1 MGNTA
6 KIDLRITKCED
17 CPYVRLCS
25 TNNAAWCIHEGSLK
39 TNDGLSKPVNRD
51 FVPSDCPFILARLQR
66 ALGVIENATEYQVPK
81 KYLKAIAKRQKDD
94 PNPKYG
100 ADHSFTHATRVI
112 ENGEKFISQL
122 QKWCYCPETDVEK
135 LRLLFKI
142 SAWLHDIGLADSPT
156 NHASHSAE
164 MAKNFLTK
172 NCDID
177 QEDVDMIF
185 YAVFNHSD
193 GVGINSD
200 NGLANMLAVTL
211 IMADKLDFTAER
223 VVRTMDKRLCELKK
237 IKNMKFKIVGNSIDG
252 ATGAELSFQVRSDF
266 NIQLFKDYKK
276 VIQIPR
282 WVTKK
287 YLDLDTFVVYIYRET
302 IDPKTKKTTT
312 VREELDLNIVRS

>member
-25 TNNAAWCIHEGSLK
+25 TSNSAWCAHKDSIK
-39 TNDGLSKPVNRD
+39 DGLSKRVNRG

-66 ALGVIENATEYQVPK
+66 ALGIIENATEYQVPK
-81 KYLKAIAKRQKDD
+81 KYLKDIGKRQEDD

-100 ADHSFTHATRVI
+100 ADHSFTHVNHVI
-112 ENGEKFISQL
+112 QNGEKFIDLL
-122 QKWCYCPETDVEK
+122 QKWCYCPEVEAQK

-142 SAWLHDIGLADSPT
+142 SAWLHDIGLADSPV

-164 MAKNFLTK
+164 MAKNFLKK
-172 NCDID
+172 NCDLE
-177 QEDVDMIF
+177 QEDIDMIF
-185 YAVFNHSD
+185 YAIFNHSD
-193 GVGINSD
+193 GVGINRE
-200 NGLANMLAVTL
+200 NGFSNMLAVVL

-223 VVRTMDKRLCELKK
+223 VVRTMDKRLCELTK
-237 IKNMKFKIVGNSIDG
+237 IRSIKYRIVGNDIDG
-252 ATGAELSFQVRSDF
+252 ATGAVLSFQVSDDF
-266 NIQLFKDYKK
+266 DIQLFKDYKK

-287 YLDLDTFVVYIYRET
+287 YLDLDNFVVYIYRET
-302 IDPKTKKTTT
+302 IDPETKKMTT
-312 VREELDLNIVRS
+312 VREELDLNIVRP